1 MRTTTFL
8 ALLLTSFLFSC
19 SKDEGGSNIL
29 GVGELSMK
37 INGTQWSGTVIT
49 NVIDEKTEQ
58 IAISSVNTSANE
70 TMGIVIDDF
79 KGVGTYPI
87 PGDNITSALY
97 LRKDKVLFTT
107 GKEISYKVTSISSSL
122 IGKSAHG
129 TFSGTIKSTSGEV
142 LTITDGK
149 F

>member
-1 MRTTTFL
+1 MRTTTSI
-8 ALLLTSFLFSC
+8 ALLLIVFLFSC

-37 INGTQWSGTVIT
+37 INGTQWKGTVIT

-79 KGVGTYPI
+79 TGVGTYPI
-87 PGDNITSALY
+87 AGDNFTGAIY
-97 LRKDKVLFTT
+97 LRKDKVLFTG
-107 GKEISYKVTSISSSL
+107 GKEITYKVTSVSSSL
-122 IGKSAHG
+122 VGKSAKG
-129 TFSGTIKSTSGEV
+129 TFSGTMKSTSGEV